1 MKQIVIVSSHLQKIF
16 KTDFLKNFAKLT
28 EKHLLRSLF
37 LISFKTTGFFQN
49 ETPTQVFSSE
59 FCETFKNNI
68 FTEHL
73 RTTAFVFMEHIFN
86 IKKSKFSRNQN
97 QVNVKISSPSDSA
110 EFVNKHCQKRF
121 RIWSYSDPCSVRM
134 GENKDTFCAV
144 NFVKES

>member
-37 LISFKTTGFFQN
+37 LISFKTTVFFQN

-68 FTEHL
+68 FTEHP
-73 RTTAFVFMEHIFN
+73 RTTASVFMEHIFN
-86 IKKSKFSRNQN
+86 IEKPKFSRNQN
-97 QVNVKISSPSDSA
+97 LVNVKISSPSSLLILQNLLTSTA
-110 EFVNKHCQKRF
+110 RNV
-121 RIWSYSDPCSVRM
+121 SVFGVILARVQSEW
-134 GENKDTFCAV
+134 GKIRTLFAQ
-144 NFVKES
+144 

>member
-16 KTDFLKNFAKLT
+16 KTDVLKNFAKLT

-37 LISFKTTGFFQN
+37 LISFKTTVFFQN

-73 RTTAFVFMEHIFN
+73 RTTASVFMEHIFN
-86 IKKSKFSRNQN
+86 IKKPFGNQN
-97 QVNVKISSPSDSA
+97 
-110 EFVNKHCQKRF
+110 
-121 RIWSYSDPCSVRM
+121 
-134 GENKDTFCAV
+134 
-144 NFVKES
+144 